1 MGTVA
6 PMELERA
13 DVLDCQG
20 RITHTLVL
28 EVDGTVSITFR
39 HGGAVARV
47 DPRTRQVL
55 TPGMVV
61 PDTLLAEAA
70 ALRPR

>member
-1 MGTVA
+1 MD
-6 PMELERA
+6 LERA

-39 HGGAVARV
+39 AGGAVARV
-47 DPRTRQVL
+47 DPHTRRVL